1 MHRGIRH
8 RELDLTVT
16 DNTMM
21 LPEAVFEGD
30 GMEPYEIL
38 RPIFDMVWN
47 TFGFIGSL
55 NYDDQGKWVG
65 QLA

>member
-1 MHRGIRH
+1 M
-8 RELDLTVT
+8 T